1 VDTRRT
7 AIWEACLLEFS
18 EKGFDRAS
26 TNSIAERA
34 GVSKGLVFHYFGSK
48 ERLYR
53 ELVEQCVA
61 DVEAYVLSET
71 PEGMSFVGTMIR
83 LSEVKLQYFKTH
95 PRHFSLLMQAFYNP
109 PEHHR
114 EVIQAIYGKMLARA
128 REMVRQL
135 LTLLPMRPETDPE
148 RALDLVM
155 AISGIIE
162 GRHSGRFKAETVLS
176 EPLYQE
182 MRDDYTA
189 YLELLLHGISR
200 EDPL

>member
-1 VDTRRT
+1 MDTRRT
-7 AIWEACLLEFS
+7 AIWEACLTEFS

-83 LSEVKLQYFKTH
+83 LSEVKMQYFKTH

-114 EVIQAIYGKMLARA
+114 EAIQAIYGTMVARA

-135 LTLLPMRPETDPE
+135 LTLLPMRPGTDPE

-162 GRHSGRFKAETVLS
+162 GRHSGRFKTEAALA
-176 EPLYQE
+176 EPLYKE
-182 MRDDYTA
+182 MQADYTA
-189 YLELLLHGISR
+189 YLGLLLHGISR
-200 EDPL
+200 EDHP